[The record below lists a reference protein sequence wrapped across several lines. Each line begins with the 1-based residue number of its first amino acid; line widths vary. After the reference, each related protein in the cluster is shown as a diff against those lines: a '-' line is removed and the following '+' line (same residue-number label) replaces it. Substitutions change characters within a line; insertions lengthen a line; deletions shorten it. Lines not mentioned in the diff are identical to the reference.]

1 MSLHSNVFNRAELA
15 ATPIATEPAL
25 LPQAAPAALHAIR
38 VEGADAAATRATSYT
53 MAVGDTFNGSLN
65 GGADQDWVRV
75 NLQPGSYVIT
85 LDGSGANRVFDPLL
99 RLMDANGAMI
109 RVDDDGGDGLNSRIT
124 LEVGTAGTYYLS
136 AGSFNQASTG
146 GAYSLQVSARQRP
159 EFWAMDEIAGQLTD
173 SFWEARGA
181 SRRAFEVG
189 DDGQITVDLSGL
201 DGFGQALAEYALA
214 AWESVTGIRFVHTTG
229 GSAEITFDDEENG
242 AFSSSQVFGLGTI
255 TSSHVNVGQDWL
267 SIYGTGFDSYSYQT
281 YIHEIGHALGL
292 GHAGDYNGGRVI
304 YGFDNL
310 YPNDSWQAT
319 VMSYF
324 SQTDNTEIDA
334 SYAYVTSAMMADIL
348 AMQDL
353 YGVTS
358 LRTGNN
364 TYGEQTNAGAS
375 YSLIADML
383 RNRSQYEDITFTVFD
398 QGGIDRLDLRS
409 DSSDQRINLAPGAI
423 SSAYGL
429 IGNIS
434 IAESTVIEELLTGS
448 GNDYVLGNGS
458 NNMVRGGAG
467 RDTLYGFSG
476 NDTLFGDQGVDHLLG
491 GSGNDSYFADM
502 TDTISEALNAG
513 IDMVYSYVDYRL
525 GANIENL
532 NLGIGTARYG
542 SGNTLDNFLIGN
554 NAVNVLQGFEGHD
567 TLSGQNGNDTL
578 YGANGNDWLSGGDG
592 RDLLSGGAGNDTYVT
607 DGNDVISE
615 GTPGAG
621 GGTDTVRATATV
633 ALTANVEHLVMVGGG
648 VQHGFGNDLSNRMTG
663 NASNNFLSGNG
674 GNDTLIG
681 AGGADHFVY
690 RSGRDIVGDFVND
703 VDTIHIDDVLW
714 GGGART
720 VAQVL
725 ASAQVIGG
733 NTVFDFGNGNTLTVN
748 GLTDIAAL
756 QNDLV
761 IL

>member
-15 ATPIATEPAL
+15 ATPIAAEPSL
-25 LPQAAPAALHAIR
+25 LSQAAPAASHAIR

-53 MAVGDTFNGSLN
+53 MAVGDTFNGTLSS
-65 GGADQDWVRV
+65 GADQDWVRV
-75 NLQPGSYVIT
+75 TLQPGTYVIT
-85 LDGSGANRVFDPLL
+85 LDGRGANGVGDPILRVMNGSGAV
-99 RLMDANGAMI
+99 I
-109 RVDDDGGDGLNSRIT
+109 RVDDDGGDGTNSRMVLEIT
-124 LEVGTAGTYYLS
+124 TAGTYYVA
-136 AGSFNQASTG
+136 AGSYAGSDAG
-146 GAYSLQVSARQRP
+146 DYSIRINERDRP
-159 EFWAMDEIAGQLTD
+159 DFWAMDEIAGQLTD
-173 SFWEARGA
+173 GFWEWRGE
-181 SRRAFEVG
+181 SRRAFDVG

-201 DGFGQALAEYALA
+201 TAAGQTLAEMALA
-214 AWESVTGIRFVHTTG
+214 AWEAVTGIRFVRTSG
-229 GSAEITFDDEENG
+229 GTAEITFDDSDSG
-242 AFSSSQVFGLGTI
+242 AYSTSQVFGGTI
-255 TSSHVNVGQDWL
+255 ASSQVNVGLDWL
-267 SIYGTGFDSYSYQT
+267 QAYGTGFDTYSYQT

-292 GHAGDYNGGRVI
+292 GHAGNYNGSAT
-304 YGFDNL
+304 YGVNEL

-319 VMSYF
+319 IMSYF
-324 SQTDNTEIDA
+324 SQTDNTAINA
-334 SYAYVTSAMMADIL
+334 SYAFVTSAMMADIL
-348 AMQDL
+348 AMQSL

-358 LRTGNN
+358 IRTGNN
-364 TYGEQTNAGAS
+364 TYGEQTNAGTA
-375 YSLIADML
+375 YSLIANML
-383 RNRSQYEDITFTVFD
+383 SNRSQYEDITFTVFD

>member
-1 MSLHSNVFNRAELA
+1 
-15 ATPIATEPAL
+15 
-25 LPQAAPAALHAIR
+25 
-38 VEGADAAATRATSYT
+38 
-53 MAVGDTFNGSLN
+53 MAVGDTFNGTLSS
-65 GGADQDWVRV
+65 GADQDWVRMT
-75 NLQPGSYVIT
+75 LQPGTYVIT
-85 LDGSGANRVFDPLL
+85 LDGRGANGVGDPILRVMNGSGAV
-99 RLMDANGAMI
+99 I
-109 RVDDDGGDGLNSRIT
+109 RVDDDGGDGTNSRMVLEIT
-124 LEVGTAGTYYLS
+124 TAGTYYVS
-136 AGSFNQASTG
+136 AGSYG
-146 GAYSLQVSARQRP
+146 GSYAGDYSLQISARERP
-159 EFWAMDEIAGQLTD
+159 DFWAMDEIAGQLTD
-173 SFWEARGA
+173 GFWEWRGE
-181 SRRAFEVG
+181 SRRAFDVG

-201 DGFGQALAEYALA
+201 TAAGQTLAEMALA
-214 AWESVTGIRFVHTTG
+214 AWEAVTGIRFVRTSG
-229 GSAEITFDDEENG
+229 GTAEITFDDSDSG
-242 AFSSSQVFGLGTI
+242 AYSTSQVFGGTI
-255 TSSHVNVGQDWL
+255 ASSQVNVGLDWL
-267 SIYGTGFDSYSYQT
+267 QAYGTGFDTYSYQT

-292 GHAGDYNGGRVI
+292 GHAGNYNGSAT
-304 YGFDNL
+304 YGVNEL

-319 VMSYF
+319 IMSYF
-324 SQTDNTEIDA
+324 SQTDNTAINA
-334 SYAYVTSAMMADIL
+334 SYAFVTSAMMADIL
-348 AMQDL
+348 AMQSL

-358 LRTGNN
+358 IRTGNN
-364 TYGEQTNAGAS
+364 TYGEQTNAGTA
-375 YSLIADML
+375 YSLIANML
-383 RNRSQYEDITFTVFD
+383 SNRSQYEDITFTVFD

-409 DSSDQRINLAPGAI
+409 DTSDQRINMSPGAI
-423 SSAYGL
+423 SNAYGL
-429 IGNIS
+429 LGNIS
-434 IAESTVIEELLTGS
+434 IAEGTMIEELLTGS